1 MSLVIIILFAI
12 ATISEMSCPDF
23 DETEFVIDK
32 EKKHEPFIDEHGN
45 FRLKKYDD
53 KAYKVRMKRIADLK
67 KAQKIHESVSFIA
80 SSLLLIILVWCN
92 KGSIIEFLMELAEC
106 FQ

>member
-12 ATISEMSCPDF
+12 TIISEMSCPNF

-32 EKKHEPFIDEHGN
+32 EKKHEPFRDEHEN

-53 KAYKVRMKRIADLK
+53 KAYKARMKRIADLK

-80 SSLLLIILVWCN
+80 STLLLIILVWSN
-92 KGSIIEFLMELAEC
+92 IGSITEFLMELAEC
-106 FQ
+106 FL